1 MEPAVVVDLM
11 TTAARLRRV
20 WTERGRG
27 LPVGGYGQLGVCN
40 DSTAV
45 LEYSVEETVTIF
57 PLAHPPVEGA
67 PTEIIDALLAALP
80 SDVVGFEAADALPRI
95 LASMPAVE
103 DQVPH
108 LADELGAARAAR

>member
-1 MEPAVVVDLM
+1 M
-11 TTAARLRRV
+11 TTAARLRRL
-20 WTERGRG
+20 WTERGQG

-45 LEYSVEETVTIF
+45 LEYAAEETITLF

-67 PTEIIDALLAALP
+67 PTDAVDAILAALP
-80 SDVVGFEAADALPRI
+80 SDIQGFEAGDAIRRALLSIPDV
-95 LASMPAVE
+95 A

-108 LADELGAARAAR
+108 LAAQLAAAQAAGR